1 MMKCH
6 FVSNSQPNWEIAWP
20 MAMRFSWTYVLTFN
34 GLIENRTCIY
44 PATLCYIVMIKQWSL
59 YQNCEIDG
67 LAESGVLLLRVFWGY
82 IENSFLILWKYLPG
96 TERQAGNLVTWLD
109 KEENVNEN
117 FDKNDLVYGVL
128 ILGGKKNFFTGI
140 QENRNFYTEYS
151 MFVQS
156 LNIQCESFCSPVK
169 IPDKISE

>member
-1 MMKCH
+1 MYLSRDSLLHCYDKAMEPLPKLW
-6 FVSNSQPNWEIAWP
+6 NWRP
-20 MAMRFSWTYVLTFN
+20 
-34 GLIENRTCIY
+34 C
-44 PATLCYIVMIKQWSL
+44 
-59 YQNCEIDG
+59 
-67 LAESGVLLLRVFWGY
+67 RVRGSVVKSFWGC
-82 IENSFLILWKYLPG
+82 IKNSFLILWKYLPG

>member
-1 MMKCH
+1 MRNCLT
-6 FVSNSQPNWEIAWP
+6 
-20 MAMRFSWTYVLTFN
+20 MAMRFSWTFVLTFN

-96 TERQAGNLVTWLD
+96 TERQTGNLVTWLD

>member
-20 MAMRFSWTYVLTFN
+20 MAMRFSRTFVLTFN

-82 IENSFLILWKYLPG
+82 IENLFLILWKYLPG

-128 ILGGKKNFFTGI
+128 ILGGKKISLQGFKRIETFT
-140 QENRNFYTEYS
+140 
-151 MFVQS
+151 
-156 LNIQCESFCSPVK
+156 LNIQCLFNHWIFSVK
-169 IPDKISE
+169 VSVLL